1 MLVYNFKYELK
12 ILYRNRWVQL
22 LTVLLL
28 VLFVFAGYN
37 GKQRV
42 DKRMGDIQAAQ
53 TMVELSDAKT
63 LANLKAIENGED
75 LGLSNWIIPTYPM
88 NVGNLSPR
96 LVAMPANEMAF
107 MATGQSD
114 IYTHFVMP
122 TVFGDD
128 FAINVSEMSSPIQL
142 LFGSFDLV
150 FVVVYLLPLIIIAF
164 SYNILSEEKE
174 RGSLRLLASQPIS
187 IRLWVLQKI
196 GVRLFWMLLIIFLVT
211 ALVFLLNTINSWD
224 GFVTFLVSCSVYM
237 FFWFTLAFAV
247 NITVGKSVQNAFALL
262 GFWIVFVLLIPS
274 GVNQLSD
281 NLYPIPPRSELINE
295 VREHKAE
302 ATKMQDEILDNFLRD
317 HPEYAMSEGE
327 QSRSFWHNYM
337 ASQEV
342 VKTQLEPLLF
352 EYEKNLGLRHQ
363 WVDKL
368 QWVSPAILTQQALVS
383 RAGTSKIDYENFWK
397 QASQFGEIWKGYFIP
412 MLYTNQTFTSS
423 HFQELPEFKYDF
435 KSHRIFDV
443 RVFGV
448 LLLLSLIHI

>member
-1 MLVYNFKYELK
+1 M
-12 ILYRNRWVQL
+12 
-22 LTVLLL
+22 
-28 VLFVFAGYN
+28 
-37 GKQRV
+37 
-42 DKRMGDIQAAQ
+42 
-53 TMVELSDAKT
+53 
-63 LANLKAIENGED
+63 
-75 LGLSNWIIPTYPM
+75 
-88 NVGNLSPR
+88 
-96 LVAMPANEMAF
+96 
-107 MATGQSD
+107 
-114 IYTHFVMP
+114 
-122 TVFGDD
+122 
-128 FAINVSEMSSPIQL
+128 
-142 LFGSFDLV
+142 
-150 FVVVYLLPLIIIAF
+150 
-164 SYNILSEEKE
+164 
-174 RGSLRLLASQPIS
+174 
-187 IRLWVLQKI
+187 
-196 GVRLFWMLLIIFLVT
+196 
-211 ALVFLLNTINSWD
+211 
-224 GFVTFLVSCSVYM
+224 
-237 FFWFTLAFAV
+237 
-247 NITVGKSVQNAFALL
+247 
-262 GFWIVFVLLIPS
+262 
-274 GVNQLSD
+274 
-281 NLYPIPPRSELINE
+281 
-295 VREHKAE
+295 REHKAE

-448 LLLLSLIHI
+448 LLLTVLIMLLTALKYKLSKKKNEIIL